1 MDKLVEYIAKSLVD
15 HPESVRVTKREEDD
29 SVVVS
34 PADSL
39 PQGVW
44 EIDEDGR
51 FYADPIQ
58 KEVLPTT
65 MKDHTVYVYTI
76 EETLAHAKD
85 HPEEKLF
92 VICKFP
98 ADALAL
104 LEAGV
109 EVEEINVG
117 NAAPLPGS
125 DYRLVTKS
133 IAVTPEEAK
142 IYRQIADL
150 RGGVLTSRLTT
161 MNETDDFLG
170 LLEKNGL

>member
-1 MDKLVEYIAKSLVD
+1 MIRHLRIDNRLIHGQVAAAWM
-15 HPESVRVTKREEDD
+15 REIG
-29 SVVVS
+29 
-34 PADSL
+34 ADT
-39 PQGVW
+39 V
-44 EIDEDGR
+44 IVCNDEVA
-51 FYADPIQ
+51 ADPIQ

-142 IYRQIADL
+142 IYRRIADL

>member
-1 MDKLVEYIAKSLVD
+1 MIRHLRIDNRLIHGQVAAAWMRDIG
-15 HPESVRVTKREEDD
+15 
-29 SVVVS
+29 
-34 PADSL
+34 ADA
-39 PQGVW
+39 V
-44 EIDEDGR
+44 IVCNDEVA
-51 FYADPIQ
+51 ADPIQ

-65 MKDHTVYVYTI
+65 MKDHTVYVCTI

-104 LEAGV
+104 LKAGAQ
-109 EVEEINVG
+109 VEEINVG
-117 NAAPLPGS
+117 NAAALPGS
-125 DYRLVTKS
+125 DYTLVTKS
-133 IAVTPEEAK
+133 IAVTPEDAK
-142 IYRQIADL
+142 IYREIAKL

-161 MNETDDFLG
+161 MNETDDFLS

>member
-1 MDKLVEYIAKSLVD
+1 MIRHLRIDNRLIHGQVAAAWM
-15 HPESVRVTKREEDD
+15 REIG
-29 SVVVS
+29 
-34 PADSL
+34 ADTII
-39 PQGVW
+39 VCN
-44 EIDEDGR
+44 DEVA
-51 FYADPIQ
+51 ADPIQ

-76 EETLAHAKD
+76 EETISHVKD

-92 VICKFP
+92 VICKLP

-104 LEAGV
+104 LESGV

-117 NAAPLPGS
+117 NAAVLPGNE
-125 DYRLVTKS
+125 YTLVTKS
-133 IAVTPEEAK
+133 IAVTKEDAK
-142 IYRQIADL
+142 IYRRIAEL

-161 MNETDDFLG
+161 MNETEDFLE

>member
-1 MDKLVEYIAKSLVD
+1 MIRHLRIDNRLIHGQVAAAWM
-15 HPESVRVTKREEDD
+15 REIG
-29 SVVVS
+29 
-34 PADSL
+34 ADT
-39 PQGVW
+39 V
-44 EIDEDGR
+44 IVCNDEVA
-51 FYADPIQ
+51 ADPIQ

-98 ADALAL
+98 AD
-104 LEAGV
+104 
-109 EVEEINVG
+109 EINVG

>member
-1 MDKLVEYIAKSLVD
+1 MIRHLRIDNRLIHGQVAAAWM
-15 HPESVRVTKREEDD
+15 REIG
-29 SVVVS
+29 
-34 PADSL
+34 ADT
-39 PQGVW
+39 V
-44 EIDEDGR
+44 IVCNDEVA
-51 FYADPIQ
+51 ADPIQ